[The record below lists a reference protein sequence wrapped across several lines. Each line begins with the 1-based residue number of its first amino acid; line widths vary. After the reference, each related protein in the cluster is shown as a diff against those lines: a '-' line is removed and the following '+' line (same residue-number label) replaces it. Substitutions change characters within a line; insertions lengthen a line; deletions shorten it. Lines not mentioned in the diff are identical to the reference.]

1 MAESRARCILSF
13 DIGTSSVKAGLFER
27 DSGAPVWL
35 HRESFRGIESEWV
48 VEQWIRAVQAVCD
61 QLPDCELE
69 AIALSGNGPT
79 VIPVR
84 EDGTALT
91 DAMLWHDSRELRAPQ
106 TETFFL
112 PKVAWVKSET
122 PDVHGRVSCYMTC
135 PEYLAFLMGGEAHST
150 SPSVAFDPFVWT
162 RSELDV
168 YGIDASLLPPLVRPG
183 ADVGATSVRGA
194 ELFGLPEGVPLF
206 AAGPDFLMSQ
216 LGTSTIEP
224 GQTCD
229 RAGTSEGINH
239 CTAEQVES
247 KTVRCLP
254 HVVPPYWNVA
264 GILSSTGRIFEWFRS
279 ISRQRSVGYDRMLA
293 EIAAAGIDD
302 VPYFFPS
309 THEGAAWEFSQ
320 GMFVGLRSDHGTPEM
335 GRGVVQAI
343 GFAVRQSVESLRAA
357 GCEVRELRACGGQAK
372 NGLWNQIK
380 ADITGLPIVCPEVLD
395 AELMG
400 NVCCAKAGLGDAASP
415 WEAAKALIRFDQ
427 RFEPVPESHARYSEG
442 YERYLNSYQVFL
454 EAFSKL

>member
-1 MAESRARCILSF
+1 MIQAGMGCILSF
-13 DIGTSSVKAGLFER
+13 DIGTSSVKAGLFDRATGE
-27 DSGAPVWL
+27 PVWL
-35 HRESFRGIESEWV
+35 HRESFQDSKSEWV

-61 QLPDCELE
+61 QLPDGQLE
-69 AIALSGNGPT
+69 AVSLSGNGPT

-91 DAMLWHDSRELRAPQ
+91 DAMLWHDDREIRVPQ
-106 TETFFL
+106 AESFFL
-112 PKVAWVKSET
+112 PKVAWVKQHAPEIHDQVT
-122 PDVHGRVSCYMTC
+122 CYMTC
-135 PEYLAFLMGGEAHST
+135 PEYLAYLMGGDAHST
-150 SPSVAFDPFVWT
+150 SPSVSFDPYVWT
-162 RSELDV
+162 KAELDR
-168 YGIDASLLPPLVRPG
+168 YGIDGTLLPPLVRPG
-183 ADVGATSVRGA
+183 VRVGQTRRRGG
-194 ELFGLPEGVPLF
+194 ELFGLGEGIPIF
-206 AAGPDFLMSQ
+206 AAGPAFLMSQ
-216 LGTSTIEP
+216 LGTATVEP

-239 CTAEQVES
+239 CTAERVES
-247 KTVRCLP
+247 EAVRCLP

-293 EIAAAGIDD
+293 EIGAAGIDD
-302 VPYFFPS
+302 APYFFPS

-343 GFAVRQSVESLRAA
+343 GFAVRQSIESLHTA
-357 GCEVRELRACGGQAK
+357 GCEVVELRASGGQAK
-372 NGLWNQIK
+372 NATWNQIK
-380 ADITGLPIVCPEVLD
+380 ADITGIPIICPEVLD

-400 NVCCAKAGLGDAASP
+400 NVCCARAGLGDAASP
-415 WEAAKALIRFDQ
+415 WEAARELVRFDR
-427 RFEPVPESHARYSEG
+427 RFEPVAASHHRYSEG
-442 YERYLNSYQVFL
+442 YERYLVNYEVFL